1 MSLTNL
7 DTGAPAAAGSRAGAT
22 EQEDVKAD
30 LLLVNGRVLTMHGA
44 ETSGLAV
51 VADRVV
57 ATGDSRELDLLR
69 GPRTQVI
76 DLRGRPALPGFT
88 DSHLHLGALAQRL
101 SQVDLSSARS
111 LPAALRR
118 VAARARRAPNG
129 SWITGGGF
137 DKNRWGDRF
146 PSRRD
151 LDRVAPANP
160 VALSSRDGHSLW
172 VNSPA
177 LARCR
182 IGPAT
187 RAPAG
192 GRILRD
198 EGGRPTGILQE
209 TATRLV
215 YDCDRFERPKA
226 GQGELHRALKSLLR
240 YGITSVHLM
249 GGGDTLS
256 VLQEL
261 RAAGRLPLRAALY
274 PAVGA
279 LEALIDAGIQSGF
292 GDHWLRIG
300 GVKLLID
307 GALGSQTAWLFRPHE
322 NSDAGTGVAVLA
334 GEELRAVVRRAAE
347 AGLACAIH
355 AIGDRANAEALSAL
369 SEARGLRPA
378 LPHRIEHAQ
387 LVRPRDI
394 PRFARLGVVASM
406 QPCHIPGDIDTAE
419 RYWGKRSR
427 WAYPIRSL
435 AAAGVTLAFGS
446 DAPVETA
453 DPWVGVHAAIARQT
467 PEGRPAG
474 GWYRREE
481 GITMSAAL
489 RGYTVGPAKATG
501 EEQIKGKLARGYL
514 ADIVVL
520 SKDIAGASGRG
531 MAEVDLAFVGG
542 RLRHRRRGAA

>member
-1 MSLTNL
+1 M
-7 DTGAPAAAGSRAGAT
+7 
-22 EQEDVKAD
+22 KAD
-30 LLLVNGRVLTMHGA
+30 LLLVDGRVLTMHGPA
-44 ETSGLAV
+44 ASGLAV
-51 VADRVV
+51 AGDRVV
-57 ATGDSRELDLLR
+57 ATGDSRELDRLR
-69 GPRTQVI
+69 GPRTRVV
-76 DLRGRPALPGFT
+76 DLRGRLALPGFT
-88 DSHLHLGALAQRL
+88 DSHLHLEALGLRL
-101 SQVDLSSARS
+101 SQVDLSSSRS
-111 LPAALRR
+111 LAAGLRR
-118 VAARARRAPNG
+118 VAARARRAPEE

-146 PSRRD
+146 PTRRD
-151 LDRVAPANP
+151 LDQVAPGNP

-172 VNSPA
+172 VNSRA
-177 LARCR
+177 LALCG

-187 RAPAG
+187 PVPAG

-198 EGGRPTGILQE
+198 ERGRPTGILQE

-215 YDCDRFERPKA
+215 YECDAFARPKA
-226 GQGELHRALKSLLR
+226 GHGELHRALRFLLR
-240 YGITSVHLM
+240 CGITSVHLM
-249 GGGDTLS
+249 GGGEVLPA
-256 VLQEL
+256 LQEL
-261 RAAGRLPLRAALY
+261 RARGRLPLRATLY
-274 PAVGA
+274 PALGA
-279 LEALIDAGIQSGF
+279 LDALIEAGLHSGF

-300 GVKLLID
+300 GIKLLID

-322 NSDAGTGVAVLA
+322 NSDAGTGVPVLA

-347 AGLACAIH
+347 AGLACALH

-369 SEARGLRPA
+369 SEVRALRTA

-387 LVRPRDI
+387 LVRARDI
-394 PRFARLGVVASM
+394 ARFARLGVIASM

-453 DPWVGVHAAIARQT
+453 DPRVGIRAAIARQT
-467 PEGRPAG
+467 PDGRPAG

-481 GITMSAAL
+481 GITLSAAL

-501 EEQIKGKLARGYL
+501 EDQIKGKLAPGYL

-520 SKDIAGASGRG
+520 SGDIAHPRGRG
-531 MAEVDLAFVGG
+531 IGEAEVDLVFVGG